1 MQNHQNAT
9 IMNKGYHSKLQDENL
24 REALRQEEA
33 ALPQMPADL
42 NGRLMKRLH
51 HEKRQRHYRVW
62 PWVAAACVATV
73 MVVWLLP
80 PKEKGSEA
88 MTGSGE
94 LTAQTCS
101 IVAGQGANN
110 DLQETKEI
118 ASPTTSQDYW
128 IANPDTRDRRIANS
142 TERMERIT
150 NSTERTER
158 ITNPYTRDRRIANS
172 TERME
177 RIANSTERTERIAN
191 PDTRDRRIANSTERG
206 MERITNLT
214 EQKRTE
220 RITNPDTRDRRIA
233 NSTERGMERATEQVL
248 LAQEETAEQPEEVSA
263 SDEIAPAHLPR
274 SQAKPQQVVL
284 TERDIPIS
292 RPENYRYTPE
302 ELALMRRQANE
313 AYVKW
318 MELEMEIAKHQL
330 EQIAKQ

>member
-9 IMNKGYHSKLQDENL
+9 IMNKGNHSKLQDENL
-24 REALRQEEA
+24 REALRQDEA

-51 HEKRQRHYRVW
+51 HEKRQRYYRVW
-62 PWVAAACVATV
+62 PWVAAACVAAV
-73 MVVWLLP
+73 MVVWLLSP
-80 PKEKGSEA
+80 EEKGSEA
-88 MTGSGE
+88 ITGSGE
-94 LTAQTCS
+94 LTAQTSS
-101 IVAGQGANN
+101 IATEQGTNN

-118 ASPTTSQDYW
+118 ASPATSQDYR

-142 TERMERIT
+142 TERKEVA

-172 TERME
+172 TE
-177 RIANSTERTERIAN
+177 
-191 PDTRDRRIANSTERG
+191 
-206 MERITNLT
+206 
-214 EQKRTE
+214 QTE
-220 RITNPDTRDRRIA
+220 RITN
-233 NSTERGMERATEQVL
+233 STERVTERATEQVL
-248 LAQEETAEQPEEVSA
+248 LAQEETADQPKNVTA
-263 SDEIAPAHLPR
+263 SGEIVPADLPR

-318 MELEMEIAKHQL
+318 MELEMEIMKYQF

>member
-1 MQNHQNAT
+1 
-9 IMNKGYHSKLQDENL
+9 MNKDNHSILQDENL
-24 REALRQEEA
+24 REALRQDEA

-42 NGRLMKRLH
+42 NDRLMKRLH
-51 HEKRQRHYRVW
+51 QEKRQRHYRVW
-62 PWVAAACVATV
+62 PWVAAACVAAV

-101 IVAGQGANN
+101 IAAGQGANN

-118 ASPTTSQDYW
+118 ASTTTVQD
-128 IANPDTRDRRIANS
+128 S
-142 TERMERIT
+142 RM
-150 NSTERTER
+150 
-158 ITNPYTRDRRIANS
+158 
-172 TERME
+172 
-177 RIANSTERTERIAN
+177 
-191 PDTRDRRIANSTERG
+191 
-206 MERITNLT
+206 
-214 EQKRTE
+214 
-220 RITNPDTRDRRIA
+220 TNPDTHNRRTAKTIGREA
-233 NSTERGMERATEQVL
+233 ELETKTPRLLTHPSSPVAKVHPEEHGETTRKAEEL
-248 LAQEETAEQPEEVSA
+248 LAQGKTTDMSQEVTAIDEMASA
-263 SDEIAPAHLPR
+263 DLPR
-274 SQAKPQQVVL
+274 AQVKPQQVVL

-318 MELEMEIAKHQL
+318 MELEMEIAKYQF

>member
-9 IMNKGYHSKLQDENL
+9 IMNKGNHSKLQDENL
-24 REALRQEEA
+24 REALRQDEA
-33 ALPQMPADL
+33 VLPQMPADL

-80 PKEKGSEA
+80 SKEKGSEA

-101 IVAGQGANN
+101 IAAGQDAKNGM
-110 DLQETKEI
+110 QETKEI
-118 ASPTTSQDYW
+118 ASTIMVQDQR

-150 NSTERTER
+150 NSTERTKR
-158 ITNPYTRDRRIANS
+158 IV
-172 TERME
+172 
-177 RIANSTERTERIAN
+177 N

-206 MERITNLT
+206 MERITN
-214 EQKRTE
+214 
-220 RITNPDTRDRRIA
+220 
-233 NSTERGMERATEQVL
+233 STERATERATERVTERATEQVL
-248 LAQEETAEQPEEVSA
+248 LAQEETADQPKNVTA

-274 SQAKPQQVVL
+274 TQVKPQQVVL